1 MMPVL
6 QTADGS
12 WAAVSLN
19 HGCRIEVVSIIVMD
33 SVVCIVMVV
42 CMVMVVVAVL
52 ELVVCLF
59 AHVFCYL
66 WMYRLVY
73 YWL

>member
-42 CMVMVVVAVL
+42 VAVL

-59 AHVFCYL
+59 AHVFYYL
-66 WMYRLVY
+66 WMCQLVY
-73 YWL
+73 DWL